1 MESQYT
7 YSSIDDLKVVL
18 VFEHNNAD
26 RNIGFSDF
34 VHRPK
39 TQYFCVLYTIVG
51 TL

>member
-1 MESQYT
+1 MCGDVDWIT
-7 YSSIDDLKVVL
+7 L
-18 VFEHNNAD
+18 

-39 TQYFCVLYTIVG
+39 TQYFCVLYTIVR